1 MFRGTSNFDKLLDKA
16 TSHLLLEPD
25 WATTILLCDAIRQGD
40 VQSKYAVAALKKKLY
55 AQNPHV
61 VLYAL
66 QVFESLI
73 KNCGTPV
80 HQEIANKQFMEE
92 WKEIVKVSSNESVK
106 NKLLELLQTWA
117 YAFRNEPNYR
127 VLQDTVNLMKVEGY
141 GFPELKE
148 TDAMF
153 AADQAPKWMDGE
165 CCHRCRA
172 VFGVVQRKH
181 HCRNCGQV
189 FCGKCTSKNVSIP
202 RFGFEKEVRVCEAC
216 YEKLSKPTS
225 SKGEE
230 SELPQEY
237 LQSSLAQQPQLPPSK
252 TEQELQE
259 EEDLQLAIALSKSD
273 AENKVKEKLRATT
286 AILSNSSHPEPVVSS
301 APTMENSSFDSD
313 PELARYL
320 NRNYWEQRQQT
331 DTKRVTDFSKDYD
344 SVSAGPVP
352 SAPISSIGSNMNVAP
367 LTQKMNE
374 LRTQNGEGDDLDDFM
389 NSLRSSLEIFN
400 NRMKSNAS
408 RGRSIAVDSTI
419 QSFFMNLTV
428 IHSQLLKFIQD
439 QEDKR
444 AYYETL
450 QDKLS
455 QAKDARAALDA
466 LREDHHEKL
475 RREAE
480 EAERIRQIQMAHK
493 LEIMRKK
500 KQEYLQYQ
508 RQLAVQKMQ
517 EQEREMLHK
526 QHLMRQGPS
535 MQGSPVAAGYPT
547 PPNSVQHQ
555 PQSYI
560 PPQGPTA
567 VQGHQ
572 PAFVPPPTQLSQGP
586 EGIGVHPQYPPQFPG
601 AFASGRPPFPPAT
614 DFQNYNAM
622 NMPNNLPPMTRTPY
636 PQPQIGIPV
645 GMHGQQQMPH
655 MPVVNASGGPMP
667 NITTSTTPVVHM
679 QQGAGH
685 PAEAEL
691 ISFD

>member
-1 MFRGTSNFDKLLDKA
+1 M
-16 TSHLLLEPD
+16 
-25 WATTILLCDAIRQGD
+25 
-40 VQSKYAVAALKKKLY
+40 Y

-66 QVFESLI
+66 QVFESFI
-73 KNCGTPV
+73 KNCGTPI
-80 HQEIANKQFMEE
+80 HQEIASKQFMEE

-117 YAFRNEPNYR
+117 FAFRNEPNYR

-141 GFPELKE
+141 AFPELKE

-216 YEKLSKPTS
+216 YDKINKPTS
-225 SKGEE
+225 SKADE

-237 LQSSLAQQPQLPPSK
+237 LQSSLAQQPQVPPSK
-252 TEQELQE
+252 TEQEIQE

-273 AENKVKEKLRATT
+273 AENKVKEKLRATS
-286 AILSNSSHPEPVVSS
+286 ALLSLNSTHTEPVVSS
-301 APTMENSSFDSD
+301 APTMESSSFDSD

-320 NRNYWEQRQQT
+320 NRNYWEQRNQT
-331 DTKRVTDFSKDYD
+331 DSKRGPDSSKEYD
-344 SVSAGPVP
+344 SVLAGPIP
-352 SAPISSIGSNMNVAP
+352 SAPISSTGANVNVSS
-367 LTQKMNE
+367 LTLKIND
-374 LRTQNGEGDDLDDFM
+374 LRSQNGESDDLDDFM

-428 IHSQLLKFIQD
+428 IHSQLLKSIQD
-439 QEDKR
+439 QEEKR

-450 QDKLS
+450 QDKLG

-466 LREDHHEKL
+466 LREDHHERL

-526 QHLMRQGPS
+526 HHMMRQGPP
-535 MQGSPVAAGYPT
+535 MPVQGSPVAAGYST
-547 PPNSVQHQ
+547 PVQNAVQ
-555 PQSYI
+555 APGPPQSYI
-560 PPQGPTA
+560 AQPGPTP
-567 VQGHQ
+567 VQSHQ
-572 PAFVPPPTQLSQGP
+572 GFVPPPATQIPQPS
-586 EGIGVHPQYPPQFPG
+586 EGISVHSQFPPQFPG
-601 AFASGRPPFPPAT
+601 PFAGGRPPFPPAN
-614 DFQNYNAM
+614 DFQNFNAM
-622 NMPNNLPPMTRTPY
+622 SMPNNLPPMNRAPY
-636 PQPQIGIPV
+636 HQPQMGMPV
-645 GMHGQQQMPH
+645 GMHATQQMPH
-655 MPVVNASGGPMP
+655 MQPMPGGPMP
-667 NITTSTTPVVHM
+667 SINTSTTPVVHM
-679 QQGAGH
+679 QQGPGQ